1 MEEIKNEQ
9 SRYEQAWSLYDKN
22 KHEEAFKMFCQLA
35 EEGDAESLYTVGL
48 MYHTGDCV
56 EKNMEKA
63 VEYYQKS
70 AELNHAGAQY
80 FLGLCY
86 FNGD

>member
-35 EEGDAESLYTVGL
+35 EEGDADSLTIVGIL
-48 MYHTGDCV
+48 YKTGDGV
-56 EKNMEKA
+56 EKDVEKA
-63 VEYYQKS
+63 VEYFQKS
-70 AELNHAGAQY
+70 AL
-80 FLGLCY
+80 L
-86 FNGD
+86 